1 MKEEMNMKHPTIK
14 PFKLTSIALAAV
26 LSGGLTTAS
35 LVGLAIS
42 SSTPASAEIQSQPRA
57 PLTPEFKQ
65 DAAFFFALQIATG
78 HLALEKSQSP
88 AIKEFAQRMVSEHT
102 EHLGELIVRTGI
114 RPDIEVAATAIPGGF
129 VSPDQAAAFQQLKD
143 AQGAEFD
150 RKYVDLQ
157 VDAHRRV
164 LVLFD
169 DYAKYGDD
177 WYMTEFAGRLE
188 PSLREHLDHTLKK
201 LPTSGT

>member
-1 MKEEMNMKHPTIK
+1 MNEETTVKHPTIK
-14 PFKLTSIALAAV
+14 PFKLISFALAAM

-35 LVGLAIS
+35 LAGLAIS
-42 SSTPASAEIQSQPRA
+42 SSTPAAAEIQSQPRA

-88 AIKEFAQRMVSEHT
+88 AIKEFAQRLIAEHT
-102 EHLGELIVRTGI
+102 EHLDELIVRTGI
-114 RPDIEVAATAIPGGF
+114 RPDTEVAATAIPGGF

-143 AQGAEFD
+143 AQGTEFD

-157 VDAHRRV
+157 VNAHQRV

-188 PSLREHLDHTLKK
+188 PKLRGHIDHARNK
-201 LPTSGT
+201 LTTTGT